1 MDSKTK
7 ATNEAWERRRFLAA
21 LPLLAVAPLLARGQE
36 EKKEKRPLAAILSK
50 EEWELA
56 KGSAMAM
63 ELENYYGN
71 GYSCAESLW
80 LVALH
85 RLRKPE
91 NLVWT
96 AAAFGGGMGQKDL
109 CGFLTAGLMALGL
122 AAGELNL
129 PRPEAKKRC
138 AEEAKAYWQWFQA
151 LAPLRCAEIR
161 PPGSSGDICR
171 RLGQLTAAR
180 VNAAIDRMVRA

>member
-1 MDSKTK
+1 MDSKAMFASK
-7 ATNEAWERRRFLAA
+7 AWERRRFMAA
-21 LPLLAVAPLLARGQE
+21 LPLLAAAPLLARGQE

-50 EEWELA
+50 EEMELA
-56 KGSAMAM
+56 KGSPMAM
-63 ELENYYGN
+63 ELENYFGN

-80 LVALH
+80 LVALR

-91 NLVWT
+91 ELVWT

-109 CGFLTAGLMALGL
+109 CGFLTTGLMALGM
-122 AAGELNL
+122 AAGERKLR
-129 PRPEAKKRC
+129 RPEAKKQC

-151 LAPLRCAEIR
+151 LAPLHCAEIR

-171 RLGQLTAAR
+171 RLGQLSAAR
-180 VNAAIDRMVRA
+180 VNAAIDRMLQA